1 MALKKKEY
9 EALAFNSCKKKK
21 KHQIRQGFSS
31 HVESVFSSEIF
42 LRNFKRKCYLDQNI
56 FRIILQVLE
65 RLKVQ
70 R

>member
-1 MALKKKEY
+1 MALKKKKY
-9 EALAFNSCKKKK
+9 EALAFNSCKKKKKK

-42 LRNFKRKCYLDQNI
+42 LCYLDQNI

>member
-42 LRNFKRKCYLDQNI
+42 LCYLDQNI

>member
-1 MALKKKEY
+1 MALKKKKY
-9 EALAFNSCKKKK
+9 EALAFHSCKK

>member
-1 MALKKKEY
+1 MALKKKKY
-9 EALAFNSCKKKK
+9 EALAFNSCKK

-42 LRNFKRKCYLDQNI
+42 LCYLDQNI